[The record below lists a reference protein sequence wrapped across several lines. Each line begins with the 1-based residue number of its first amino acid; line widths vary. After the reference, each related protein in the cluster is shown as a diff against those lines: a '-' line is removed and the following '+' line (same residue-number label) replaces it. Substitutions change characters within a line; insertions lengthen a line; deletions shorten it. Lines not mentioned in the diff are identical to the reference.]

1 MAGLG
6 SLTRDLT
13 FAQQPPDTMK
23 RLFLP
28 IVAMLL
34 AITQLSAQSNEGG
47 TFHIGLGWSLGIHS
61 TNYEQEYTV
70 GGVIIRDD
78 DQDAAITRTF
88 PIDLQIGVAKALSLG
103 LYGEFGRYLDSSD
116 TRSNRILIVGFAPR
130 VYIINKDK
138 FNWMIGPEI
147 GISGLQI
154 EDVEFSNK
162 KFTDSYAGL
171 HVRLATGISFYFV
184 KNFGLQFQTR
194 YAYHNMQWR
203 DRDPENTA
211 FDALDYQG
219 VLTTSG
225 IQLTLGATV
234 KF

>member
-1 MAGLG
+1 MVLAGAHLRG
-6 SLTRDLT
+6 HMH
-13 FAQQPPDTMK
+13 PIMK
-23 RLFLP
+23 RHLSALAL
-28 IVAMLL
+28 VAPL
-34 AITQLSAQSNEGG
+34 ALQLNAQSNEAG

-70 GGVIIRDD
+70 AGVIVRDE

-88 PIDLQIGVAKALSLG
+88 PIDIQIGVAKPLSLG

-130 VYIINKDK
+130 VYIINKEK

-154 EDVEFSNK
+154 EDVEFNNK

-211 FDALDYQG
+211 FDQLDYEG
-219 VLTTSG
+219 ILTTSG
-225 IQLTLGATV
+225 IQLSLGATV

>member
-1 MAGLG
+1 
-6 SLTRDLT
+6 
-13 FAQQPPDTMK
+13 MK
-23 RLFLP
+23 RSTLFLLG
-28 IVAMLL
+28 VASL
-34 AITQLSAQSNEGG
+34 ALRSSAQSNEGG
-47 TFHIGLGWSLGIHS
+47 TVHIGLGFSLGLHS
-61 TNYEQEYTV
+61 ARYEEEWLETSQLRRRETTD
-70 GGVIIRDD
+70 G
-78 DQDAAITRTF
+78 AITRTF
-88 PIDLQIGVAKALSLG
+88 PIDLQVGVAKPISLG
-103 LYGEFGRYLDSSD
+103 IYGEFGRYLDSSD

-154 EDVEFSNK
+154 EDVEFNNK

-171 HVRLATGISFYFV
+171 HVRIATGVSFYFV

-203 DRDPENTA
+203 DRDPENTL
-211 FDALDYQG
+211 FDTLDYEG

-225 IQLTLGATV
+225 IQLSLGATV

>member
-1 MAGLG
+1 MRGN
-6 SLTRDLT
+6 DLRVEK
-13 FAQQPPDTMK
+13 PKVMK
-23 RLFLP
+23 RS
-28 IVAMLL
+28 VLL
-34 AITQLSAQSNEGG
+34 VLGIASLSMRSSAQSNEGG
-47 TFHIGLGWSLGIHS
+47 TVHIGLGWSLGIHS

-70 GGVIIRDD
+70 GGVIVRDED
-78 DQDAAITRTF
+78 ADAAITRTF
-88 PIDLQIGVAKALSLG
+88 PIDIQIGVAKPLSLG

-130 VYIINKDK
+130 VYIINKEK

-154 EDVEFSNK
+154 EDVEFNNK

-203 DRDPENTA
+203 DRDPENTL
-211 FDALDYQG
+211 FDTLDYEG

-225 IQLTLGATV
+225 IQLSLGATV